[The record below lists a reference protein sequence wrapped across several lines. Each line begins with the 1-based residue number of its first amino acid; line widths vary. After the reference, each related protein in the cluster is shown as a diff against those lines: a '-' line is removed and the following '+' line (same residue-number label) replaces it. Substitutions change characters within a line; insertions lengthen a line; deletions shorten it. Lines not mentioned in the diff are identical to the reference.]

1 MAVNTFRRGQ
11 LPLWIE
17 QRMLWKKNGLEDGIA
32 EITKVFVDDSL
43 VYQKTKYFQANEKE
57 EIVDYLLENEKYTS
71 VARGHF
77 EKLA

>member
-1 MAVNTFRRGQ
+1 M
-11 LPLWIE
+11 
-17 QRMLWKKNGLEDGIA
+17 EDGIA